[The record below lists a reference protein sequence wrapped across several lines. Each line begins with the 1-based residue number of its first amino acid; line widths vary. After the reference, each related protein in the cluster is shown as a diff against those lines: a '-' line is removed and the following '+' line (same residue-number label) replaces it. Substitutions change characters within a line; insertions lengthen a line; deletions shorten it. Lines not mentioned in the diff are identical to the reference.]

1 MALTFVAESAYHF
14 TNHDNHDKIWAAG
27 VATDAAQ
34 AIYIAVWGKRM
45 GAPGAWDHYQSGN
58 KNGTLG
64 QMRALYDSKVR
75 EKLGKGY
82 VQVPFGDSQHGTI
95 PSFSGGSVVVAAGSK
110 AAASSQQITASNLL
124 AQIENLI
131 ARVVRKK
138 LGGPEM
144 SSIIMEFQ
152 QVKAKTE
159 IFVEFGGAS
168 NDDKLKIAGL
178 TGQLQSNL
186 QAALVG

>member
-1 MALTFVAESAYHF
+1 MALTFVTESAYHF

-27 VATDAAQ
+27 VATDAAK

-45 GAPGAWDHYQSGN
+45 GAPGAWDHYQSGD
-58 KNGTLG
+58 KNGTPG
-64 QMRALYDSKVR
+64 QMRALYESKVR

-82 VQVPFGDSQHGTI
+82 VQVAFGDLKHGSI
-95 PSFSGGSVVVAAGSK
+95 PSFSGGSVPLAAG
-110 AAASSQQITASNLL
+110 ATAGGQQINASNLL
-124 AQIENLI
+124 GQIENLI
-131 ARVVRKK
+131 ARLVRKG
-138 LGGPEM
+138 LSSAEM

-168 NDDKLKIAGL
+168 GDEKVKIAGVS
-178 TGQLQSNL
+178 GQLQSRL
-186 QAALVG
+186 QAILVG